1 MMINLN
7 PYSGNQG
14 LVMAM
19 RNINGYYFGEKFKI
33 ADVAAIL
40 ATAAN

>member
-19 RNINGYYFGEKFKI
+19 RNINGYYSGEKVNF
-33 ADVAAIL
+33 VNMVPL
-40 ATAAN
+40 LYY